1 MSVST
6 SPSRA
11 HLSAVDTDGAATA
24 FLAYEHVLLSIPFGE
39 ERRARKFYVD
49 VLGFTE
55 VVRPESLGGT
65 GGGWFRAGPVNL
77 HLGSEKDFTPA
88 RLAHPALLVSDLAP
102 LIARCAAAGHKTIP
116 AEKLPGFNRC
126 HVHDPFGNRIE
137 LMERDER

>member
-1 MSVST
+1 MSAST
-6 SPSRA
+6 SPSHARE
-11 HLSAVDTDGAATA
+11 STFDTDGAVTA
-24 FLAYEHVLLSIPFGE
+24 FLAYEHVLLAIPAGE

-65 GGGWFRAGPVNL
+65 GGGWFRAGAVNL
-77 HLGSEKDFTPA
+77 HLGSAKEFTPA

-102 LIARCAAAGHKTIP
+102 LIARCEAAGHRTIP
-116 AEKLPGFNRC
+116 AEKLPGFTRV

-137 LMERDER
+137 LMARDER

>member
-1 MSVST
+1 MTASA
-6 SPSRA
+6 SRPRA
-11 HLSAVDTDGAATA
+11 GASAADPDGAATA
-24 FLAYEHVLLSIPFGE
+24 FLAYEHVLLSIPAGE

-77 HLGSEKDFTPA
+77 HLGAESDFRPA

-102 LIARCAAAGHKTIP
+102 LIARCEAAGHMTKP
-116 AEKLPGFNRC
+116 AEKLPGFNRV

-137 LMERDER
+137 LMERDA

>member
-1 MSVST
+1 MTVSA

-11 HLSAVDTDGAATA
+11 TRSTPDTDGAVTA
-24 FLAYEHVLLSIPFGE
+24 FRAYEHVLLSIPAGE

-65 GGGWFRAGPVNL
+65 GGGWFRSGPINL
-77 HLGSEKDFTPA
+77 HLGSERDFHPA
-88 RLAHPALLVSDLAP
+88 CLAHPALLVSDLAP
-102 LIARCAAAGHKTIP
+102 LVARCEAAGHKTIP

-137 LMERDER
+137 LMERD

>member
-1 MSVST
+1 MSSSA
-6 SPSRA
+6 SPSARA
-11 HLSAVDTDGAATA
+11 AEYDTDGAVTS
-24 FLAYEHVLLSIPFGE
+24 FLAYEHVLISIPAGE

-65 GGGWFRAGPVNL
+65 GGGWFRAGAVNL
-77 HLGSEKDFTPA
+77 HLGSEKEFTPA

-102 LIARCAAAGHKTIP
+102 LIARCEAAGHMTKR
-116 AEKLPGFNRC
+116 AEKLPGFNRV

-137 LMERDER
+137 LMERDS

>member
-1 MSVST
+1 MSATV
-6 SPSRA
+6 SPSPARA
-11 HLSAVDTDGAATA
+11 SAGDTDGAVTA
-24 FLAYEHVLLSIPFGE
+24 FLAYEHVLISIPAGE

-65 GGGWFRAGPVNL
+65 GGGWFRAGAVNL
-77 HLGSEKDFTPA
+77 HLGSEPAFHPA

-102 LIARCAAAGHKTIP
+102 LVARCEAAGHSTKA
-116 AEKLPGFNRC
+116 AEKLPGFNRV

-137 LMERDER
+137 LMERD

>member
-1 MSVST
+1 MSASVSP
-6 SPSRA
+6 SPVRD
-11 HLSAVDTDGAATA
+11 SAVDSDGAVTA
-24 FLAYEHVLLSIPFGE
+24 YLAYEHVLLSIPAGE

-65 GGGWFRAGPVNL
+65 GGGWFRAGTINL
-77 HLGSEKDFTPA
+77 HLGSETNFTPA

-102 LIARCAAAGHKTIP
+102 LIARCEAAGHPTKR
-116 AEKLPGFNRC
+116 AEKLPGFNRV

-137 LMERDER
+137 LMERDD

>member
-1 MSVST
+1 MSIST

-11 HLSAVDTDGAATA
+11 RDSAFDTDGAVTA
-24 FLAYEHVLLSIPFGE
+24 FLAYEHVLLAIPAGE

-77 HLGSEKDFTPA
+77 HLGSEKEFTPA

-102 LIARCAAAGHKTIP
+102 LIARCEAAGHRTIP
-116 AEKLPGFNRC
+116 AEKLPGFNRV

>member
-1 MSVST
+1 MTVSASPPRVSVS
-6 SPSRA
+6 PR
-11 HLSAVDTDGAATA
+11 DTDGAVTA
-24 FLAYEHVLLSIPFGE
+24 FLAYEHVLLSIPAGE

-65 GGGWFRAGPVNL
+65 GGGWFRAGPINL
-77 HLGSEKDFTPA
+77 HLGSERDFHPA

-102 LIARCAAAGHKTIP
+102 LIARCEAAGHRTIP
-116 AEKLPGFNRC
+116 AEKLPGLNRV

-137 LMERDER
+137 LMERD

>member
-1 MSVST
+1 MTASA
-6 SPSRA
+6 SPAQLRA
-11 HLSAVDTDGAATA
+11 PAHDTDGAATA
-24 FLAYEHVLLSIPFGE
+24 FLAYEHVLLSIPAGE

-77 HLGSEKDFTPA
+77 HLGAEADFHPA
-88 RLAHPALLVSDLAP
+88 RLAHPALLVSGLAP
-102 LIARCAAAGHKTIP
+102 LIARCEAAGHMTKT
-116 AEKLPGFNRC
+116 AEKLPGFNRV

-137 LMERDER
+137 LMERDG

>member
-1 MSVST
+1 MSASV

-11 HLSAVDTDGAATA
+11 HALEQDTDGAVTA
-24 FLAYEHVLLSIPFGE
+24 YLAYEHVLLSIPAGE

-65 GGGWFRAGPVNL
+65 GGGWFRAGAVNL
-77 HLGSEKDFTPA
+77 HLGSEQDFHPS

-102 LIARCAAAGHKTIP
+102 LIARCEAAGHTTKR
-116 AEKLPGFNRC
+116 AEKLPGFNRV

-137 LMERDER
+137 LMERD

>member
-1 MSVST
+1 MTASA

-11 HLSAVDTDGAATA
+11 GASEQDTDGAVTA
-24 FLAYEHVLLSIPFGE
+24 YLAYEHVLLAIPAGE

-65 GGGWFRAGPVNL
+65 GGGWFRAGAINL
-77 HLGSEKDFTPA
+77 HLGSEKDFHPA

-102 LIARCAAAGHKTIP
+102 LIARCEAAGHTTKP
-116 AEKLPGFNRC
+116 AEKLPGFNRV

-137 LMERDER
+137 LMERDA

>member
-1 MSVST
+1 MTASAF
-6 SPSRA
+6 PSRA
-11 HLSAVDTDGAATA
+11 RAAQHDTDGAVTPY
-24 FLAYEHVLLSIPFGE
+24 LAYEHVLLSIPVGE

-65 GGGWFRAGPVNL
+65 GGGWFRAGAINL
-77 HLGSEKDFTPA
+77 HLGAEKDFHPA

-102 LIARCAAAGHKTIP
+102 LIARCEAAGHKTIP
-116 AEKLPGFNRC
+116 AEKLPGFNRV

-137 LMERDER
+137 LMERG